1 MLMELET
8 ESLMIM
14 LEDTGNASDSC
25 QMSSTGMG
33 YGGAIT
39 KNTVARHTA
48 DIRFGEELT
57 TDNGDLTNT
66 DIFFFRSND
75 RQLRDDQA
83 IVGYSENGQDCLMY
97 LELNDNSRIGLS
109 TNRRRTLFVR
119 YW

>member
-1 MLMELET
+1 ME
-8 ESLMIM
+8 
-14 LEDTGNASDSC
+14 
-25 QMSSTGMG
+25 
-33 YGGAIT
+33 
-39 KNTVARHTA
+39 H
-48 DIRFGEELT
+48 
-57 TDNGDLTNT
+57 LTNT

-97 LELNDNSRIGLS
+97 LELGITIQGIGLS